1 MSSLRPPFKATG
13 GSPARR
19 IFLFALLCLAVA
31 GGACRLYKLER
42 RLGEPYA
49 DFMSKVR
56 YIMTSEERRVFL
68 ETPDSGKDAFIE
80 EFWARR
86 DPFPDTPR
94 NEYREEYEARVKR
107 AGELFQ
113 GEGRPGWLTDRGR
126 IYILFGPPFERL
138 TYPMDASGYCREVWY
153 YGSFPVLFVDERCSG
168 QYLLTAVNLEH
179 LQALNIAQGRFQRPA
194 QDQRKP
200 FDYEVGLRKVRDSG
214 TVYEAAVIL
223 SIPYERIL
231 FVFRDEKFEAAFDV
245 RLELRSPSDEILL
258 ETRQSFSFTVDRNDL
273 VSFRGKIY
281 RMEIP
286 LVLEADLGRLREE
299 KLALDIFVRANAE
312 REEVLKTVEFRLEF

>member
-1 MSSLRPPFKATG
+1 MSRLRPLFSAKDD
-13 GSPARR
+13 SPAGRL
-19 IFLFALLCLAVA
+19 FLVALLFLAVV

-42 RLGEPYA
+42 RLGEPYT
-49 DFMSKVR
+49 DFISKVR

-94 NEYREEYEARVKR
+94 NEYKEEYEARVKR
-107 AGELFQ
+107 AGELFH

-126 IYILFGPPFERL
+126 IHILFGPPFERL
-138 TYPMDASGYCREVWY
+138 IYPMDASGYCREVWY
-153 YGSFPVLFVDERCSG
+153 YGSFPVLFVDEHCSG
-168 QYLLTAVNLEH
+168 QYLLMAVNLEH
-179 LQALNIAQGRFQRPA
+179 LQALNIAQGHFQRPA

-200 FDYEVGLRKVRDSG
+200 FDYEVELRKVRDSE

-231 FVFRDEKFEAAFDV
+231 FVFRSEKFEAAFDV
-245 RLELRSPSDEILL
+245 RLELRSPSDELLL
-258 ETRQSFSFTVDRNDL
+258 ETRQSFSLTVDQDDL

-286 LVLEADLGRLREE
+286 LVLEAELGRLREE

-312 REEVLKTVEFRLEF
+312 REEVRKTVEFRLEF